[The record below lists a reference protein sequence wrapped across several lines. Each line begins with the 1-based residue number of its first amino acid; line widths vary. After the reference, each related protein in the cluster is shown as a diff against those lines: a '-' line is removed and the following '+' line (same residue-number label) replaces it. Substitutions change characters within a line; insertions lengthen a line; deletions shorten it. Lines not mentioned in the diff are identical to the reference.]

1 MYRTMLHELRKF
13 SKIYHLG
20 NNCSV
25 RAKIDTSQNADAK
38 YTVATLPH
46 LSSSLRI

>member
-1 MYRTMLHELRKF
+1 MSSESFQRF
-13 SKIYHLG
+13 IILG

-25 RAKIDTSQNADAK
+25 RAKIDTSQDADAK